1 MFPENKARVSGG
13 KKCLSFGKFELL
25 CFLET
30 PVLRFALLPYYRRL
44 EMSVLEPIVSDFEK
58 LGLEPNYNTGSLH
71 MLFKVLKMFF
81 FFFLE
86 LP

>member
-13 KKCLSFGKFELL
+13 KKCLSFGKFGLL
-25 CFLET
+25 CFLEI

-71 MLFKVLKMFF
+71 MLFKLLKMV